1 MVRKAEDL
9 MSPDQLNLS
18 ERTRMYLDKNFDSI
32 DTMVKYGRI
41 LAFEYDEGISK
52 IEHSPKW
59 KRELESALRE
69 AGLIRPAKDFA
80 TTLCINALYSAVYMS
95 YEEMFI
101 TSISQLSNR
110 EYENFKSL
118 NKKEI
123 ERIQTALSDQLT
135 EDQCAVICS
144 RFGLLDNKP
153 KSFAKVGQQ
162 LGIDGARVRRIEM
175 MALKILRHKVAKHER
190 PLPALINATSDVND
204 IVDKLKNE
212 LCELRESP
220 VFRREREILAE
231 LRYMQRA
238 PFKNYDNGLFDFTPI
253 EQLDLSV
260 RAFVCLKRADIHT
273 VSDIVGLPSEK
284 WPKIRNFGRI
294 VARDVVGSIRA
305 IGYKDFIIEGFG
317 IEDDASTK
325 N

>member
-1 MVRKAEDL
+1 MVRKAEEL

-32 DTMVKYGRI
+32 DTMVKSGRI
-41 LAFEYDEGISK
+41 LAFEHDEGILK
-52 IEHSPKW
+52 VEHSLKW
-59 KRELESALRE
+59 EQELESALRE
-69 AGLIRPAKDFA
+69 AGFIRPAKDFA
-80 TTLCINALYSAVYMS
+80 TTFCINALYSAVYVS
-95 YEEMFI
+95 YKEMFI

-123 ERIQTALSDQLT
+123 KRIKTALSDQLT
-135 EDQCAVICS
+135 EDQYAVICS

-153 KSFAKVGQQ
+153 KSLAKVSRQ
-162 LGIDGARVRRIEM
+162 LGIDGVRVRQIETR
-175 MALKILRHKVAKHER
+175 ALKVLRYKVAEHER
-190 PLPALINATSDVND
+190 PLPALINATSEVND
-204 IVDKLKNE
+204 AVNKLKDE
-212 LCELRESP
+212 LCALRESP

-231 LRYMQRA
+231 LDHMQRA

-253 EQLDLSV
+253 EQLGLSV
-260 RAFVCLKRADIHT
+260 RTYVCLKRAVIYT

-284 WPKIRNFGRI
+284 WLKIRNFGR
-294 VARDVVGSIRA
+294 VAARDVVGRIRA

-317 IEDDASTK
+317 VEDDASTK